1 MISNEITSTHSTD
14 EPDEAIITSV
24 QRQQTKHQFSIS
36 SFKEYLAYEL
46 GIAIE
51 APPPWVARAL
61 VGTLS
66 LLVFGTIIWSA
77 VSKVDV
83 VATASGE
90 LIPSSRV
97 TPIQALG
104 GGLLQE
110 IKVKE
115 GDYVKKGDSLVK
127 LNPTLSNAEFQ
138 RLRALVQLK
147 REQLTRLEAERSGQS
162 QTSSPLQN
170 ELLSERAKE
179 TRARVNRQRSVVK
192 AAQAA
197 LRRVQIHLSL
207 ADTRRQSLGMLFH
220 NGAIPRMDYLEAQ
233 TEFASLQEEYVAKQ
247 QEIAQATEE
256 LKQLEATQRSE
267 ILTQLTQE
275 QQELASLE
283 GQLAQAKEQ
292 RDRDT
297 IPAPVSGTVYNV
309 KIAKTGAT
317 LQPGEELLSIAP
329 EGEELIVEAKVLN
342 RDIGFVKPGMPV
354 KVKLETFPYQ
364 EFGILSG
371 TVERVSANSV
381 SHPQEGLVFPARI
394 RLKQH
399 SVRVRGQEVPL
410 APGMAVTAEI
420 VTRQRTVLSFILEPI
435 TASLDNAFSVR

>member
-1 MISNEITSTHSTD
+1 MISNEITNAHLPDETD
-14 EPDEAIITSV
+14 EATITSV
-24 QRQQTKHQFSIS
+24 QRQQTKHRFSID

-61 VGTLS
+61 VGALS
-66 LLVFGTIIWSA
+66 LLVFGTITWSA

-90 LIPSSRV
+90 IIPSSRV

-115 GDYVKKGDSLVK
+115 GDYVRKGDPLVK
-127 LNPTLSNAEFQ
+127 LNPTLSETEFQ
-138 RLRALVQLK
+138 RLRALAKLK
-147 REQLTRLEAERSGQS
+147 RENLNRLEAERNGKS
-162 QTSSPLQN
+162 QTGSFLQD
-170 ELLSERAKE
+170 ELLSARAKE
-179 TRARVNRQRSVVK
+179 IHAKINRQLSVVK

-207 ADTRRQSLGMLFH
+207 ADTKRQSLGMLFQH
-220 NGAIPRMDYLEAQ
+220 GAIPRIDYLEAQ
-233 TEFASLQEEYVAKQ
+233 TEFASLQEEYVAKE
-247 QEIAQATEE
+247 QEITQAKEE
-256 LKQLEATQRSE
+256 LKQLEAAQRSE

-275 QQELASLE
+275 QQDLANLE

-297 IPAPVSGTVYNV
+297 IPASVSGTVYNIKV
-309 KIAKTGAT
+309 AKTGAT

-371 TVERVSANSV
+371 TVEKVSANSV
-381 SHPQEGLVFPARI
+381 NNQQEGLVFPARV

-410 APGMAVTAEI
+410 TPGMAVTAEI
-420 VTRQRTVLSFILEPI
+420 VTRQRTVLSFVLEPI
-435 TASLDNAFSVR
+435 TASLDKAFSVR

>member
-1 MISNEITSTHSTD
+1 MISNEITNAHLPDETD
-14 EPDEAIITSV
+14 EATITSV
-24 QRQQTKHQFSIS
+24 QRQQTKHRFSID

-61 VGTLS
+61 VGALS
-66 LLVFGTIIWSA
+66 LLVFGTITWSA

-90 LIPSSRV
+90 IIPSSRV

-115 GDYVKKGDSLVK
+115 GDYVRKGDPLVK
-127 LNPTLSNAEFQ
+127 LNPTLSETEFQ
-138 RLRALVQLK
+138 RLRALAKLK
-147 REQLTRLEAERSGQS
+147 RENLNRLEAERNGKS
-162 QTSSPLQN
+162 QTGSFLQD
-170 ELLSERAKE
+170 ELLSARAKE
-179 TRARVNRQRSVVK
+179 IHAKINRQLSVVK

-207 ADTRRQSLGMLFH
+207 ADTKRQSLGMLFH
-220 NGAIPRMDYLEAQ
+220 HGAIPRIDYLEAQ
-233 TEFASLQEEYVAKQ
+233 TEFASLQEEYVAKE
-247 QEIAQATEE
+247 QEITQAKEE
-256 LKQLEATQRSE
+256 LKQLEAAQRSE

-275 QQELASLE
+275 QQDLANLE

-297 IPAPVSGTVYNV
+297 IPASVSGTVYNIKV
-309 KIAKTGAT
+309 AKTGAT

-371 TVERVSANSV
+371 IVEKVSANSV
-381 SHPQEGLVFPARI
+381 NNQQEGLVFPARV

-410 APGMAVTAEI
+410 TPGMAVTAEI
-420 VTRQRTVLSFILEPI
+420 VTRQRTVLSFVLEPI
-435 TASLDNAFSVR
+435 TASLDKAFSVR